1 MKFRWEKKYLYWGL
15 SAFLVIVC
23 SISFFILAYNY
34 KLVLSNFQ
42 QISKILMPFTA
53 GVVIAY
59 LLCPILTYFEVK
71 VATPLLAKTKRN
83 YSKQLP
89 RIIAIIITLILAGAF
104 VTGLFF
110 MVIPQLVDSI
120 SGIVNNLSVYFDNL
134 KEWVTGLLDTNLTLQ
149 NFITAEFDDISKAV
163 TDWAKNSILPKMN
176 NIISEI
182 TSGVFGV
189 LNFVKNFFIGLVIS
203 IYIMYSKETFF
214 AQSKK
219 LIYSIF
225 GVKWSNRILF
235 LTRRSHKIF
244 GGFVIGKLID
254 SLIIGILCFIGMSI
268 FRMPY
273 PLLISVII
281 GITNF
286 IPFFGPFIG
295 AIPSGLL
302 ILMIDPL
309 TSLYFMIF
317 ILALQQFDGNILG
330 PKILGD
336 STGLSA
342 FWVIFAIL
350 VSGGLFGFVGMVIGV
365 PTFAVIYSIIVELV
379 NGRLKE
385 QELPVETSKYN
396 ELTKI
401 DELDSTAIYS
411 EKEDDDIKINVYTS
425 QKNPSKKP

>member
-15 SAFLVIVC
+15 TAFLVIVC
-23 SISFFILAYNY
+23 SIFFFILAYNY
-34 KLVLSNFQ
+34 KLVQSNFQ
-42 QISKILMPFTA
+42 RLAEILMPFTA

-59 LLCPILTYFEVK
+59 LLCPILNYFEIK
-71 VATPLLAKTKRN
+71 VATPLLDKTKRN
-83 YSKQLP
+83 YPKRLP
-89 RIIAIIITLILAGAF
+89 RIISIVVTLILACAF
-104 VTGLFF
+104 ITGLFF
-110 MVIPQLVDSI
+110 MVIPQLVSSI
-120 SGIVNNLSVYFDNL
+120 SGVVNNLSVYFENL
-134 KEWVTGLLDTNLTLQ
+134 KEWVIGLLDSNPSLQ
-149 NFITAEFDDISKAV
+149 NFITAEFDDISKTV
-163 TDWAKNSILPKMN
+163 TDWAKNSILPRVN
-176 NIISEI
+176 SIISGV

-189 LNFVKNFFIGLVIS
+189 LNFVKNFFIGLIIS
-203 IYIMYSKETFF
+203 IYILYSKETFF

-219 LIYSIF
+219 FIFSVF
-225 GVKWSNRILF
+225 GVKWSNRIIH

-273 PLLISVII
+273 ALLISVII
-281 GITNF
+281 AITNF

-365 PTFAVIYSIIVELV
+365 PTFAVIYSIIVELI
-379 NGRLKE
+379 NGRLKRH
-385 QELPVETSKYN
+385 ELPVETSEYK

-401 DELDSTAIYS
+401 DELDSTVIYND
-411 EKEDDDIKINVYTS
+411 KDDDDIKINVFTS
-425 QKNPSKKP
+425 QKKPSSKP